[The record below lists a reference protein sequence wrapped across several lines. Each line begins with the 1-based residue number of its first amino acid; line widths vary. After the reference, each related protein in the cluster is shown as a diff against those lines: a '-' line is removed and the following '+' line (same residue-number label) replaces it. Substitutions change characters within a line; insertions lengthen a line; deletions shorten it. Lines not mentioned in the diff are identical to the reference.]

1 MAIPLPFNIGGSV
14 FSTPENI
21 SWNLLSKAHFFPLTG
36 IFVFAPAAQD
46 RANHRRIY
54 FGDQLIYPPPVGAIP
69 ERAYWHDQNRLGYG
83 NVGFVD
89 THVKYLQATYNKSGF
104 ERGSTCFFCLQ

>member
-1 MAIPLPFNIGGSV
+1 MEDVAIPLPFNIGGSV

-21 SWNLLSKAHFFPLTG
+21 SRNLLSKAHFFPLTG

-54 FGDQLIYPPPVGAIP
+54 FGDQLIYPPLWGQYPKGRIGMIRIVSVTAML
-69 ERAYWHDQNRLGYG
+69 D
-83 NVGFVD
+83 
-89 THVKYLQATYNKSGF
+89 S
-104 ERGSTCFFCLQ
+104 